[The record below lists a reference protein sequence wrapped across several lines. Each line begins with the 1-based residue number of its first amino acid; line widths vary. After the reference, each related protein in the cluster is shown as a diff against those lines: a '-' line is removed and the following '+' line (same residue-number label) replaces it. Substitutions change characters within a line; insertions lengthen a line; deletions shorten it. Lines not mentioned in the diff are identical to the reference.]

1 MERAGGHGGKGEGR
15 GDSGLR
21 GQEVMEGNGEGK
33 EVVGEGRAGG
43 DGGKGGEGR
52 EVIVG

>member
-21 GQEVMEGNGEGK
+21 GQEVMEGK
-33 EVVGEGRAGG
+33 EEKEER
-43 DGGKGGEGR
+43 
-52 EVIVG
+52 